1 MHARRHHPVAALV
14 VLGVTLLAGCGDDGT
29 ATTPSSTTTTV
40 APTTSTTS
48 PDPSP
53 TTAEPGAPA
62 PADAEGAMAVV
73 DAWLA
78 TIPTGDGEQVLAGLG
93 PLSLTAVEAMG
104 GIDALMP
111 GLSEGMA
118 AFAQP
123 GLERSAVP
131 VPGNGGSWLV
141 TYAGEVEAEGT
152 TSWNAHSWL
161 VTRGEG
167 PPRVETFSTPPP
179 ELLAPADP
187 TAARPDE
194 MVTVTL
200 PAGGEVVAVLDG
212 TTLLPGSLV
221 EGIDGDQVQVSAALE
236 DGLPSGKHVIT
247 VAVVPQ
253 TGAAGPWATTAVP
266 FEVG

>member
-1 MHARRHHPVAALV
+1 MRASPRP
-14 VLGVTLLAGCGDDGT
+14 VLGAVLAVGLLLVAGCGQD
-29 ATTPSSTTTTV
+29 APTTTPTELDAPSSTST
-40 APTTSTTS
+40 APS

-62 PADAEGAMAVV
+62 PEDAEEAMATV

-78 TIPTGDGEQVLAGLG
+78 TIATGDGEQVLAGLG

-104 GIDALMP
+104 GIDTLMP

-167 PPRVETFSTPPP
+167 PPRVETFSSPPP
-179 ELLAPADP
+179 EVLAPADP
-187 TAARPDE
+187 TAAQPDE

-221 EGIDGDQVQVSAALE
+221 EGIDGDQVKVSAALE